1 MKIRLS
7 CIFFFTTVLFSV
19 VNAFCQNSDNWRV
32 GHVTPTQA
40 VLTIDSLSI
49 IPETF
54 HIQGVDSSRYRL
66 DPLAARLIILDSS
79 LIGKS
84 LFYQYQVFGFN
95 YARPYFHKSL
105 SQIEPWRPHFEPA
118 VSSIRPVSDIQEED
132 RLLSTGSIARG
143 VSVGNNQDVVL
154 NSALNLQLSGK
165 LSEDVD
171 IMAVITDKNIP
182 IQPEGNTQV
191 LQDFDKVFIN
201 VKYKNRLSLCAGDVD
216 LLSPNSRFL
225 SVSRSLLGMNLEVK
239 SPLSHDATLRNE
251 VGGGVAQGK
260 YVRQTVIA
268 LDGVQGPYKL
278 YGAEN
283 EVSIVIVAGSERVY
297 VDGSLLTRGQEN
309 DYTIDYNTAE
319 LTFTPKMLMVSEK
332 RIIVEFEY
340 TDKHFTRY
348 DLYSYNEV
356 TTGQRHR
363 LKLQV
368 NFFQEQ
374 DLKNQ
379 SIQPELDN
387 ARKLFLS
394 GIGDATA
401 DAYYPYVDT
410 ASYSSDEILYVKKD
424 TLVEGI
430 TYRNIYEYSTN
441 SSQQLYRLGFTY
453 MGTHKGTYIL
463 LQSNANG
470 RVFAWVAPKD
480 GIMQGD
486 YSPVQLLG
494 TPQLVQMT
502 TIAAEYRSPKQT
514 SLKTEMAISNNDA
527 NTFSKKDDGD
537 NVGFAYFIDVDN
549 THHILNK
556 QKDTT
561 NWRMLSS
568 LQWQFVHKNFH
579 SVESFREVEFARNY
593 NLSEDYSSLHSEQ
606 MLQGTWSMINPK
618 VSDTRYTLNWFS
630 RFGDVQ
636 AIRNEVV
643 SKNHYYGFVLNT
655 QTSFLHTADSVQT
668 SNYWTSR
675 NVLSYRFH
683 KMEFGATDLLEK
695 NIFKDRLF
703 DTVRPN
709 SYAFNEAV
717 FYFKNTDSIQY
728 KFNVSYKYRLE
739 AIPKADNLSL
749 NLRVQ
754 EVSLQFGVEKIKNQ
768 HLGMNLTFRNQQLK
782 DSLEHFFGENY
793 FVGNLEYTGRFFRN
807 VLVLNTY
814 YEAGSGM
821 ELRKTF
827 TYLKVADGQGVY
839 VWNDYNGNGIEELD
853 EFEVSAFQDEADY
866 VKVWLAGTEYV
877 NTYNNQFTQ
886 SVQLRPAA
894 IWSNR
899 QGFRRFLARFANTAM
914 FRSQQK
920 NSGALSA
927 HSFNSFY
934 YNMNDTNLVSSVLS
948 FNNTLSFNNSSSK
961 FGCDMIVQKL
971 QNKSLLYYGYE
982 QNAVEMQQVVL
993 KSAMC
998 KFLSVQTNYQHS
1010 VTDNQSALLI
1020 SRCYTIEQHQV
1031 GGKLQGQFQNRY
1043 YGNLEYNYISKRNLL
1058 GEEKMWEHDVTAEV
1072 TFRLAKKGTATTRVQ
1087 YIYIQGLERNNATVS
1102 YLMLNGLNGGQNAL
1116 WSLAYQVSIN
1126 DYLQLSLQY
1135 DGRAS
1140 EGHRVVHTGNVTLK
1154 AQF

>member
-1 MKIRLS
+1 M
-7 CIFFFTTVLFSV
+7 
-19 VNAFCQNSDNWRV
+19 ADM
-32 GHVTPTQA
+32 
-40 VLTIDSLSI
+40 
-49 IPETF
+49 
-54 HIQGVDSSRYRL
+54 
-66 DPLAARLIILDSS
+66 
-79 LIGKS
+79 
-84 LFYQYQVFGFN
+84 
-95 YARPYFHKSL
+95 
-105 SQIEPWRPHFEPA
+105 
-118 VSSIRPVSDIQEED
+118 QEED
-132 RLLSTGSIARG
+132 KLISSGSIARG

-201 VKYKNRLSLCAGDVD
+201 IKYKDRLSLNAGDID
-216 LLSPNSRFL
+216 LLSPDSRFL
-225 SVSRSLLGMNLEVK
+225 SVSRSLLGMNLTVK
-239 SPLSHDATLRNE
+239 SPLNQDAMLRNE

-260 YVRQTVIA
+260 YVRQTVTA

-278 YGAEN
+278 YGADN

-297 VDGSLLTRGQEN
+297 VDGALQTRGQEN

-319 LTFTPKMLMVSEK
+319 LTFTPKMLVVSEK

-348 DLYSYNEV
+348 DLYSYNEF
-356 TTGQRHR
+356 TTGRRHL

-387 ARKLFLS
+387 SQKLFLS
-394 GIGDATA
+394 NIGDATGN
-401 DAYYPYVDT
+401 AYYPYVDT
-410 ASYSSDEILYVKKD
+410 ASYSADEILYCKKD
-424 TLVEGI
+424 TVVEGV
-430 TYRNIYEYSTN
+430 TYYNIYEYSTN

-453 MGTHKGTYIL
+453 MGTHKGSYIL

-470 RVFAWVAPKD
+470 RVFAWVAPKN
-480 GIMQGD
+480 GVLQGD
-486 YSPVQLLG
+486 YSPVQLLS

-514 SLKTEMAISNNDA
+514 SIKTELALSNYDV

-537 NVGFAYFIDVDN
+537 NVGFAYFFNVNNI
-549 THHILNK
+549 HQILDK

-561 NWRMLSS
+561 NWKISSS

-606 MLQGTWSMINPK
+606 MLQGTLALINPK

-630 RFGDVQ
+630 RIGDVQ

-643 SKNHYYGFVLNT
+643 SKNHFRGFVFNT
-655 QTSFLHTADSVQT
+655 QTSFLLTSDSVQT

-675 NVLSYRFH
+675 NMLSYRFR
-683 KMEFGATDLLEK
+683 KMELGATDLMEY
-695 NIFKDRLF
+695 NIFKDRML
-703 DTVRPN
+703 DTLRSN

-717 FYFKNTDSIQY
+717 FYLKNTDSIQY
-728 KFNVSYKYRLE
+728 KYNISYKNRVE
-739 AIPKADNLSL
+739 ATPNAGVLSQ
-749 NLRVQ
+749 NMRIQ
-754 EVSLQFGVEKIKNQ
+754 EVNLQVGIEKIKNQ
-768 HLGMNLTFRNQQLK
+768 HFGMNLTYRNQQLK
-782 DSLEHFFGENY
+782 DSLEQFIGENY

-839 VWNDYNGNGIEELD
+839 VWNDYNGNGVEELD
-853 EFEVSAFQDEADY
+853 EFEVAAFQDEADY
-866 VKVWLAGTEYV
+866 VKVWLSGTDYV

-894 IWSNR
+894 IWSNQ
-899 QGFRRFLARFANTAM
+899 QGFRRFLARFGNTAM

-920 NSGALSA
+920 NSGVLSA
-927 HSFNSFY
+927 RSFNPFY

-948 FNNTLSFNNSSSK
+948 FNNTLSFNNSASK
-961 FGCDMIVQKL
+961 FGFDFIVQKL

-982 QNAVEMQQVVL
+982 QNAVDMQQVVL
-993 KSAMC
+993 KSAPC
-998 KFLSVQTNYQHS
+998 KVLSVQTSYQHS
-1010 VTDNQSALLI
+1010 LTDNRSALLT

-1031 GGKLQGQFQNRY
+1031 GGELQGQFQNKY
-1043 YGNLEYNYISKRNLL
+1043 YGNLEYDYTTKRNQL
-1058 GEEKMWEHDVTAEV
+1058 GEEKMWEHSVTAEF
-1072 TFRLAKKGTATTRVQ
+1072 TYRMAKKGTATASIQ
-1087 YIYIQGLERNNATVS
+1087 YLYIQGLEDNNTTVS
-1102 YLMLNGLNGGQNAL
+1102 YLMLNGLNGGQNAI

-1126 DYLQLSLQY
+1126 DYLQLALQY
-1135 DGRAS
+1135 DGRVS